1 MSVLLKFFTHP
12 LVLAPLGISGVGI
25 GFGYVR
31 NKRDTKHYDLDE
43 QDDKTFIVTGATSG
57 IGKQITRRLA
67 LKNATVIMACR
78 NKNKCLEVRR
88 EIVLQTRNKKVFCR
102 LCDLS
107 DPESIHNFAYKL
119 TKDETNSFEKID
131 GIILNAATKVKKY
144 QTTKQ
149 GIETNLATNHFGN
162 FLLVGLLL
170 QKLLNQDTAS
180 KIVFVNTNIAA
191 KDGLILNL
199 FGLNDAKFVKKLTS
213 TCEIV
218 DPEKGKYDMHAAY
231 KYSKLMDLLF
241 ARELAE
247 RLKDTHVRV
256 VVADPGGTK
265 TDLNKDEPSQKF
277 FLTRWTSNFLGY
289 TAGNRRSVNKAI
301 YPILYALGEEGVK
314 NGTFISPRQV
324 PREWGEN
331 AENVQLRQKVWLM
344 SEQWTK
350 LADYMGRMEE
360 GLEKPGYFSKDSHG
374 DDEGEKKKPR
384 QRSAKYLWLA

>member
-1 MSVLLKFFTHP
+1 MALKFFTHP
-12 LVLAPLGISGVGI
+12 LILYPLGLSGVGI
-25 GFGYVR
+25 GFGYFR

-57 IGKQITRRLA
+57 IGKQITRKLA

-78 NKNKCLEVRR
+78 DKNKCLEIRR

-119 TKDETNSFEKID
+119 TKDETKSFEKID

-144 QTTKQ
+144 KINKQ

-191 KDGLILNL
+191 KDGLNLNL
-199 FGLNDAKFVKKLTS
+199 FGLNDGKFVKKLTS

-218 DPEKGKYDMHAAY
+218 DPEKGSYDMHAAY

-247 RLKDTHVRV
+247 RLKDTQVRV

-277 FLTRWTSNFLGY
+277 FLTRWTSNAIGY
-289 TAGNRRSVNKAI
+289 VAGNRRPVNTAI

-360 GLEKPGYFSKDSHG
+360 GLEKLGYFSKDSHG
-374 DDEGEKKKPR
+374 DDEGEKKKTR

>member
-1 MSVLLKFFTHP
+1 MALKFFTHP
-12 LVLAPLGISGVGI
+12 LILYPLGLSGVGI

-57 IGKQITRRLA
+57 IGKQITRKLA

-78 NKNKCLEVRR
+78 DKNKCLEVRR

-119 TKDETNSFEKID
+119 TKDETKSFEKID

-144 QTTKQ
+144 KINKQ

-191 KDGLILNL
+191 KDG
-199 FGLNDAKFVKKLTS
+199 
-213 TCEIV
+213 TCEII
-218 DPEKGKYDMHAAY
+218 DPEKGSYDMHAAY

-247 RLKDTHVRV
+247 RLKDTQVRV

-277 FLTRWTSNFLGY
+277 FLTRWTSNALGY
-289 TAGNRRSVNKAI
+289 VAGNRRPVSTAI
-301 YPILYALGEEGVK
+301 YPILYALGEDGVK

-360 GLEKPGYFSKDSHG
+360 GLEKLGYFSKDSHG
-374 DDEGEKKKPR
+374 DDEGEKKKTR